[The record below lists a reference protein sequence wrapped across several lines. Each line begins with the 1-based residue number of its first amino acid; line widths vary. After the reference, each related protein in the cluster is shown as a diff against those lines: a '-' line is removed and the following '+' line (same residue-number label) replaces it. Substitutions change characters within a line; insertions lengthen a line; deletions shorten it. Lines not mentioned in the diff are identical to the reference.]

1 MRGSSSG
8 YSKYLP
14 LGMPL
19 WILFALSLPMCALA
33 VRRLPEDLTRVHVKN
48 AIVDGMMVK
57 DNEDVN
63 QHGRKLKDE
72 KWHRSLGK
80 QKKSEPAKM
89 PIAEDHLVTSLP
101 YLDPS
106 TFPTKHYAGHIPASK
121 NDDKKLF
128 YWLFEPDTSTVQKE
142 DGEIPLLIWLSKY
155 K

>member
-63 QHGRKLKDE
+63 QHGRKLTE
-72 KWHRSLGK
+72 
-80 QKKSEPAKM
+80 M

-142 DGEIPLLIWLSKY
+142 DGEIPLHIWLSKY

>member
-1 MRGSSSG
+1 
-8 YSKYLP
+8 
-14 LGMPL
+14 
-19 WILFALSLPMCALA
+19 
-33 VRRLPEDLTRVHVKN
+33 VKN

-63 QHGRKLKDE
+63 QHGRKLTE
-72 KWHRSLGK
+72 
-80 QKKSEPAKM
+80 M